1 MNFYMSQLQQL
12 MLRKMRM
19 EKSEMNEISTSVTPV
34 IMPDRRRI
42 GFVGATCSLTA
53 IYAAS
58 SAPIPLLNTYLQ
70 TLDLTSGDLSMTAV
84 AYFVGCVISLLMFAR
99 VSDHMGRRPVALVTL
114 GLAVIGCII
123 YIYVQNASMLLAGR
137 FVQGI
142 ASGLASSTIT
152 AYLADNAPAS
162 PKWISAAVIS
172 GAPVVGI
179 SAGAFG
185 SGIIKE
191 YNFGSLSLIY
201 EIFIV
206 LLAFCAMLI
215 ALGPETGTRTRGVIT
230 SMVPQISIPRNI
242 HYLLPASISIF
253 VGTWAIGG
261 FYQAFSSTMAADLL
275 NSDSA
280 IVAAAVLASLLTPYA
295 IGSWMSGHLK
305 PDAAQRVGISSF
317 FLSMVAILY
326 SLKASIMI
334 PFMVATVL
342 AGISQ
347 GAAFTGSMRSLL
359 DKTSPQ
365 DRAGLLSSIYLISYS
380 GAAIP
385 NLIVARLS
393 SGFSLLEI
401 AAGYDLL
408 VAVAC
413 IITLTALSRNQR
425 QHVLAE

>member
-1 MNFYMSQLQQL
+1 MTRIFDL
-12 MLRKMRM
+12 
-19 EKSEMNEISTSVTPV
+19 NERWT
-34 IMPDRRRI
+34 
-42 GFVGATCSLTA
+42 GFIGATCSLVVV
-53 IYAAS
+53 YAAS
-58 SAPIPLLNTYLQ
+58 SAPIPLFNTYLQ

-99 VSDHMGRRPVALVTL
+99 VSNHMGRRPVAFVTL

-123 YIYVQNASMLLAGR
+123 YIYIQNAPMLLAGR

-152 AYLADNAPAS
+152 AHLADNAPAS

-172 GAPVVGI
+172 GAPVFGI

-215 ALGPETGTRTRGVIT
+215 AVGPETVTRTRGVII
-230 SMVPQISIPRNI
+230 SMVPQVSIPRNI
-242 HYLLPASISIF
+242 HYLLPAAISIF

-261 FYQAFSSTMAADLL
+261 FYQAFSSSIAVDLL
-275 NSDSA
+275 NTNST

-295 IGSWMSGHLK
+295 IGSWTTGHLK
-305 PDAAQRVGISSF
+305 PDVAQRVGISCF
-317 FLSMVAILY
+317 FLCMVAILY
-326 SLKASIMI
+326 SLKASIMV
-334 PFMVATVL
+334 PFLIATVL

-359 DKTSPQ
+359 DNTSPE

-385 NLIVARLS
+385 NLIVARVAS
-393 SGFSLLEI
+393 SFSLFDI
-401 AAGYDLL
+401 AVGYDLL

-413 IITLTALSRNQR
+413 IITLITLSKNKR
-425 QHVLAE
+425 QYILSEN